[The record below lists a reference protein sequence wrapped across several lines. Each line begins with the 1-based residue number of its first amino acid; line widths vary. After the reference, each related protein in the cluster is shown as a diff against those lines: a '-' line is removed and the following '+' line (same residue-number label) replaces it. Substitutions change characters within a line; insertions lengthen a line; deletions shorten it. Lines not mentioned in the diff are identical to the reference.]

1 MQTNSFDFHSS
12 VQLCSQRK
20 RRYFVKSFSYPRDFM
35 ATFLT
40 TLSNVK
46 TSELEIAC
54 KKEQKNGILAF
65 LRTGQQTI
73 SGTFI
78 QMHSYI
84 FQSTEDSNV
93 SKK

>member
-1 MQTNSFDFHSS
+1 
-12 VQLCSQRK
+12 
-20 RRYFVKSFSYPRDFM
+20 M

-78 QMHSYI
+78 HMHSYI
-84 FQSTEDSNV
+84 FQSIKDSNV
-93 SKK
+93 SKKYFNVSKPIQVCIQMVFRREN

>member
-1 MQTNSFDFHSS
+1 
-12 VQLCSQRK
+12 
-20 RRYFVKSFSYPRDFM
+20 M

-78 QMHSYI
+78 HMHSYI
-84 FQSTEDSNV
+84 FQSTKD
-93 SKK
+93 

>member
-1 MQTNSFDFHSS
+1 
-12 VQLCSQRK
+12 
-20 RRYFVKSFSYPRDFM
+20 M

-78 QMHSYI
+78 HMHSYI
-84 FQSTEDSNV
+84 FESTKGSNV
-93 SKK
+93 SKNISMYPNSCSTEVSKAKED

>member
-1 MQTNSFDFHSS
+1 
-12 VQLCSQRK
+12 
-20 RRYFVKSFSYPRDFM
+20 M

-78 QMHSYI
+78 HMHSYI
-84 FQSTEDSNV
+84 FQSTKDSNV
-93 SKK
+93 SKNSSMYLKTFQVCILMVFRRENSKY

>member
-1 MQTNSFDFHSS
+1 
-12 VQLCSQRK
+12 
-20 RRYFVKSFSYPRDFM
+20 M

-78 QMHSYI
+78 HMHSYI

-93 SKK
+93 SKKYFNVSECIQKLFNASKCIK